1 MWIIIGK
8 FKTKL
13 GKLLRMEARS
23 RWRANGLSKTTLFYN
38 IILNYTYYIIG
49 IILYKTAQL
58 YLLLAVLDKNKV

>member
-13 GKLLRMEARS
+13 GKPLRMEARS

-38 IILNYTYYIIG
+38 IIFNYTYYIIG